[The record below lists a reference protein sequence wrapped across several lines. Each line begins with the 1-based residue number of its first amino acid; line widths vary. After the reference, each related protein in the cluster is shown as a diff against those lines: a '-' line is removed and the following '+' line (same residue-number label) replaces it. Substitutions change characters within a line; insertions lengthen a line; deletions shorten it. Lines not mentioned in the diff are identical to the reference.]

1 MTVEAVFTPSPSP
14 DPYKFTEDDG
24 TEENLHIRP
33 QQPVLT
39 PPVAG
44 PSGLQSS
51 PVAGPSGLQSSPVP
65 SEQIGLLSSLRVYDV
80 DWKDVTDDDDEDIRP
95 RRRTCAET
103 LAMNKD
109 TLVSFSRRFTYLR
122 FFNLS
127 CSRFLDGEILS
138 TM

>member
-14 DPYKFTEDDG
+14 DPYKFTK
-24 TEENLHIRP
+24 ENLHIRP
-33 QQPVLT
+33 QQPELT
-39 PPVAG
+39 P
-44 PSGLQSS
+44 

-65 SEQIGLLSSLRVYDV
+65 SEQIVLLSPLRVNDV

-109 TLVSFSRRFTYLR
+109 TLVSFSRRFTYLW

-138 TM
+138 TMRVYDNQQQAESPYR